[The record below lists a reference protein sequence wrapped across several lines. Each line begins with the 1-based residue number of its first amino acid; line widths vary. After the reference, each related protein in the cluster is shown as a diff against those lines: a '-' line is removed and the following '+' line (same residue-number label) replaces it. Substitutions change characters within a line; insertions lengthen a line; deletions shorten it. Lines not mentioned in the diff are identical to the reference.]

1 MQTCLSSPPIDTH
14 GRRAHL
20 DMVYQIQI
28 DSEEWGGVQMC
39 GLIGDSRRRRSVK
52 DMRRR
57 AENGDAPRGS
67 HYDVTILELAN
78 DHYDNEVHVLK
89 HSYIGQNAA
98 MMKLR

>member
-1 MQTCLSSPPIDTH
+1 
-14 GRRAHL
+14 
-20 DMVYQIQI
+20 
-28 DSEEWGGVQMC
+28 MC

-78 DHYDNEVHVLK
+78 DHYDNEVHVRK
-89 HSYIGQNAA
+89 HSYIGQSAA
-98 MMKLR
+98 WRGPEIVSWYYASSPGRLVSATTAGVERYIG